1 MDVIFGACAGYPA
14 QKIRPFVVSLRRWYR
29 GEVVL
34 VSAHL
39 PPDAKNL
46 LNAHQINE
54 IEIELDQPCSNIKF
68 QRYFAYR
75 EILRARP
82 DISRAMLV
90 DVRDVFFQGDPFLLL
105 SEGSLVAF
113 LEDET
118 IGNCVFNTQWLETIY
133 GHDRTVELA
142 SHTISCSG
150 TTGGT
155 RAGLLHYLDLM
166 CREITAAAPKQM
178 LSGDQGIHNHLL
190 YSELPEA
197 VLVPNRTGAVQTLH
211 HQKEFTFDS
220 SGQLLNI
227 DRRICPVVHQVD
239 RYSQHFPLWHNL
251 QEDGEFDI
259 ADNRYR

>member
-150 TTGGT
+150 TRGGT

-178 LSGDQGIHNHLL
+178 LSGDQGIQSSTLQRIARGGL
-190 YSELPEA
+190 
-197 VLVPNRTGAVQTLH
+197 GA
-211 HQKEFTFDS
+211 EP
-220 SGQLLNI
+220 
-227 DRRICPVVHQVD
+227 DRRGTDLTPSKGVHLRFIRAAVEH
-239 RYSQHFPLWHNL
+239 RSKNLSGGPPGRPLLSAFPALAQLAGRW
-251 QEDGEFDI
+251 
-259 ADNRYR
+259 RV